1 VETLKLP
8 DVIMAILD
16 CRSRFPRATSA
27 ALIRE
32 YEDDDV
38 FVYIVLLDGNRQ
50 PISVGPGTI
59 TAATYVARHLGED
72 LVAAF
77 GGKKAVVLTLGP
89 AEWGGRP
96 GQTRPATV
104 GPVASASTAGLVD
117 SSRSSHRCP
126 WASSVVLPTRAT
138 AAPGRSSH
146 RRPAAADS
154 GVL

>member
-1 VETLKLP
+1 METLKLP

-59 TAATYVARHLGED
+59 TAAMYVACHLSED

-89 AEWGGRP
+89 GEWGGRP
-96 GQTRPATV
+96 GQTPA
-104 GPVASASTAGLVD
+104 G
-117 SSRSSHRCP
+117 
-126 WASSVVLPTRAT
+126 
-138 AAPGRSSH
+138 H
-146 RRPAAADS
+146 RRPGRQRLDGRPGRFFAVRPQTPVGIQRGLADACHSRARTVFTSAPS
-154 GVL
+154 GG